1 MNELAELKLAAPNC
15 VLASD
20 QRFDA
25 HLPHRARLRADQ
37 YWTPVSVAAR
47 AAELFRSHRARTILD
62 VGCGPGKF
70 CLAAG
75 SAAPELHFEGVE
87 QRVGLVNA
95 ARRLAR
101 QLNVKNVHFS
111 LANAL
116 EISWDRFDGFYF
128 FNPFVENVFSRPT
141 QFDATVE
148 LSMLRFAWDLIQVE
162 HLLAG
167 ARVGAVI
174 VTYHGLGGPIPS
186 CFELVHTEAAGTDQL
201 RVWLKRRR
209 RTEAWCWV
217 DSEREVTKAVR
228 QDVYDA
234 LVQLAR

>member
-1 MNELAELKLAAPNC
+1 MNDLAELKRALEHSAF
-15 VLASD
+15 ASD

-25 HLPHRARLRADQ
+25 HLPERARLRADQ
-37 YWTPVSVAAR
+37 YWTPVSVAVR
-47 AAELFRSHRARTILD
+47 AAELFRRHRATTILD

-75 SAAPELHFEGVE
+75 SAAPDLQFEGVE
-87 QRVGLVNA
+87 QRVGLVQA

-101 QLNVKNVHFS
+101 QLDVKNVHFS

-128 FNPFVENVFSRPT
+128 FNPFVENLFSRT
-141 QFDATVE
+141 TRFDGTVE

-167 ARVGAVI
+167 ARVGTAI

-186 CFELVHTEAAGTDQL
+186 CYELVHSEAAGSDQL

-209 RTEAWCWV
+209 RSEAWCWV
-217 DSEREVTKAVR
+217 DSEREISKAVR

>member
-1 MNELAELKLAAPNC
+1 MTDLAEPKLAAQHC
-15 VLASD
+15 ALASD

-25 HLPHRARLRADQ
+25 QLPQKARLRADQ

-47 AAELFRSHRARTILD
+47 AAELFRRHRATTILD

-70 CLAAG
+70 CLAAAC
-75 SAAPELHFEGVE
+75 AAPELQFEGVE
-87 QRVGLVNA
+87 QRVGLVHT

-128 FNPFVENVFSRPT
+128 FNPFVENVFSPPT

-148 LSMLRFAWDLIQVE
+148 LSVLRFAWDLIQVE
-162 HLLAG
+162 HLLAA
-167 ARVGAVI
+167 ARVGSAI

-201 RVWLKRRR
+201 RVWLKRHRR
-209 RTEAWCWV
+209 SEAWCWV
-217 DSEREVTKAVR
+217 DSEREISKAAR